1 MDHDLVDQYI
11 LLIHPLILGSGTRLF
26 VEDGKLAELTLQEVK
41 PTTTGVLIATYQ
53 PAR

>member
-1 MDHDLVDQYI
+1 
-11 LLIHPLILGSGTRLF
+11 LILGSGARLF
-26 VEDGKLAELTLQEVK
+26 ADRGKLAELVLRDVK